1 MFGFQSTILSVAEN
15 DGQLQICVQIFS
27 QGVLSQALSVL
38 MSTANGT
45 ATGKEEQ
52 KIVISMYHN
61 YHGINTL
68 ILSSNG
74 LHCFC

>member
-1 MFGFQSTILSVAEN
+1 MFGFQSTILFVAEN

-27 QGVLSQALSVL
+27 QGVLFQAMLVL

-52 KIVISMYHN
+52 QTVISIIIIMV
-61 YHGINTL
+61 
-68 ILSSNG
+68 S
-74 LHCFC
+74 LH